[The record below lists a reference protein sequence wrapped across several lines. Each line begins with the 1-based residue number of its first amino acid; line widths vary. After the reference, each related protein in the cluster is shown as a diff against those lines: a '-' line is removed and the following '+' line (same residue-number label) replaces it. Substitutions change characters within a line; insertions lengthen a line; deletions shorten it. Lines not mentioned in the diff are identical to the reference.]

1 LLICSLMSSPPS
13 QRTAGTIGTSVIF
26 RGIQDFPD
34 PEALIPNA
42 LAWILAAGQPY
53 YDWLCGGRDKAERTV
68 AMWMKQPSSEIFL
81 QRMRFLQCG
90 SEIAGGII
98 GLGGAELKK
107 ARIADV
113 NSYWKTLDVHSRGSL
128 IERLSES
135 LQAFAPIAE
144 DEYYVSKVALA
155 RSFQGKGLAK
165 VLVEHCLDQ
174 GTALGYSKFRA
185 DIQTENKPSLRC
197 SRAVGFEIFYTGQSA
212 DGALRYHALR
222 YERKA

>member
-1 LLICSLMSSPPS
+1 MCSLMSSPPS

-53 YDWLCGGRDKAERTV
+53 YDWLCGSRDKAEQTV
-68 AMWMKQPSSEIFL
+68 AMWMKQPSSEIFF
-81 QRMRFLQCG
+81 QRIKFLQCG

-98 GLGGAELKK
+98 GLGGAELKRT
-107 ARIADV
+107 RIADV

-128 IERLSES
+128 IGRLSQS

-144 DEYYVSKVALA
+144 DEYYVSKVGLA

-197 SRAVGFEIFYTGQSA
+197 ARAVGFEIFYTGQSA
-212 DGALRYHALR
+212 DGALKYHALR
-222 YERKA
+222 YQKKAK